1 MYSPIPEFVFALLF
15 ITGILFVVIIL
26 PIWLCLHYARSK
38 RVHRLL
44 AREDRQ
50 ELRNL
55 EEKAEDMADR
65 IEALESILDSE
76 TPKWRRRRVE

>member
-1 MYSPIPEFVFALLF
+1 MHFLEFLSVLMF
-15 ITGILFVVIIL
+15 IMGIFFVVIIL
-26 PIWLCLHYARSK
+26 PIWLFLHYARSK
-38 RVHRLL
+38 RLHSIL

-50 ELRNL
+50 ELRSL

-76 TPKWRRRRVE
+76 TPRWRRKRSE

>member
-1 MYSPIPEFVFALLF
+1 MYSPLPEFFF
-15 ITGILFVVIIL
+15 IAGILFIVIIL
-26 PIWLCLHYARSK
+26 PIWLILHYARSK
-38 RVHRLL
+38 RLHRLL

-65 IEALESILDSE
+65 IEALESILDNE
-76 TPKWRRRRVE
+76 TPKWRRKRTE